1 MKKRK
6 KQIFAILMIFC
17 MAVCYMPS
25 FSFAAAEGNADNTA
39 ITEQTGTQDEG
50 KTDSASKTTDESTT
64 DTPKKVSSKAK
75 LLGAGNG
82 TNYSVKYEYNGSS
95 LPSQVTAT
103 LPDDEEYEDGT
114 TVTPKDPSSEDVLV
128 GSDRYTFDGWDA
140 NSKTINGADIKF
152 TGTWS
157 VADAVDTGGDDSDE
171 YEDESSYDP
180 NPPQP
185 ESYADDGLLT
195 IQSLNQIG
203 GSGTHL
209 VSFDKGYGTGVCCYH
224 TRKHAGVGS
233 KGYIRELTATDAHY
247 EEIKRAMYWG
257 FEKGDGNSDLGHA
270 FSIHIMLSYW
280 MNGNKS
286 LSSGLKSGTSRF
298 ASAKK
303 YCKKLYDKGAAPDN
317 FHIYEWVGVGGAAS
331 KQILITYKIVNGGYV
346 TLVKS
351 AADTA
356 TNYITE
362 APNNYSLEGAVYE
375 LYTDAA
381 CTQKAYDINY
391 NYFTL
396 TTDASGKTPSVQVE
410 EGTYYAKEI
419 TASKGFLLDSGTAGS
434 TTARSIPVTV
444 TTANTEAN
452 PAKINS
458 TDDPTIGKLIKL
470 RKKNENGDYGW
481 RKLLGA
487 QYTLKYYNVDPSTSD
502 VSDLTPTRS
511 WVFETTQKKDEKNNS
526 YAGIDFDSDTPISGD
541 DFYMET
547 VGSKTVGSNEI
558 YYFDDDPATSSE
570 KRVMPIGVYTIEETK
585 APEGLSR
592 NTTVYYGSVKQD
604 SNGAFAVTRANTNSS
619 DSMTI
624 EIGTENDVVNDEDL
638 QAVKIIINKYDKETE
653 EQKAQ
658 GADRENVKGSLAG
671 AVYEVYYDD
680 NDRET
685 PELVGTITTDE
696 NGYGELTKR
705 TLGKETYIGTD
716 LRVGNYL
723 VKEITAS
730 PGYVIDKYVLNG
742 ENTEE
747 ITNGKIEVVCGYESD
762 GTPVTKTIKGT
773 YEDGQHLFRTRA
785 EALDASVFEYTV
797 KSEETPHHTYVSKI
811 NITDGK
817 ELPGA
822 TLQVFDS
829 EGNMIE
835 EWVSTDKPH
844 DIVALH
850 DETQGLKDGKY
861 TLREITAPYGYDVA
875 EDIEFKVESGKIAN
889 TVVMKDAPIEIK
901 TTATDVETGT
911 HQGTFS
917 KEEKVKD
924 LVKFKNL
931 YAGRTYTFKGTLMDK
946 KTGEALKDANGEP
959 VTAEK
964 DYTVPG
970 EKGTLVS
977 GEVEL
982 EFTVDA
988 SSFTKETSVVAFER
1002 IERDGRELAMHADL
1016 EDDDQTIHYGGIVRT
1031 IAKDENLVSHNV
1043 IGGPGSVI
1051 IDTIEYK
1058 NLSTKETYVIEGSIY
1073 DKTAGKLLGITA
1085 KANFKPATVDGTTT
1099 LKFTFDGT
1107 DLQNHTLVVF
1117 EKLSLNGTEIDKHE
1131 DPEDKDQTI
1140 YVPEIGTKADKAKSN
1155 KVTDRVAYKN
1165 LVPGQEYVMRG
1176 WLVSKSTG
1184 KKIDGSDGEVRFTPT
1199 QSSGY
1204 VDVTLKVKKGTGKL
1218 VAFEECYAVKGNVET
1233 KVGEH
1238 KDITDKDQTVTV
1250 EKGSHPK
1257 TGEDC
1262 MIYLYGGMF
1271 GLAALLAVVMRKKT
1285 LLKK

>member
-1 MKKRK
+1 MKKKK

-25 FSFAAAEGNADNTA
+25 FSFAAAESNAENTA
-39 ITEQTGTQDEG
+39 SNAIVTEEDLSKGGAEEG
-50 KTDSASKTTDESTT
+50 GSGAET
-64 DTPKKVSSKAK
+64 DTETIDPKAQESSEDNIDAAGAELTEAIENDVKVSKEIEEEVLSAEEGENI
-75 LLGAGNG
+75 LLYTPILRAA
-82 TNYSVKYEYNGSS
+82 SIV
-95 LPSQVTAT
+95 
-103 LPDDEEYEDGT
+103 DGT
-114 TVTPKDPSSEDVLV
+114 TINYTVTRIGEDNKKPLFHSGDYIGSCIQVGTSANDNGGTATVHALSKDNIIVKTVYYMHVVLKWWPSGTNSQINQAERAIQYASMPEAADRRMRELDYDEATIAKIHGYVQTASSITV
-128 GSDRYTFDGWDA
+128 PDSFEAFSADAGSDQDFIIYKY
-140 NSKTINGADIKF
+140 NEGAMQLQKQ
-152 TGTWS
+152 
-157 VADAVDTGGDDSDE
+157 
-171 YEDESSYDP
+171 
-180 NPPQP
+180 QP
-185 ESYADDGLLT
+185 LEGV
-195 IQSLNQIG
+195 NF
-203 GSGTHL
+203 
-209 VSFDKGYGTGVCCYH
+209 VS
-224 TRKHAGVGS
+224 
-233 KGYIRELTATDAHY
+233 
-247 EEIKRAMYWG
+247 
-257 FEKGDGNSDLGHA
+257 
-270 FSIHIMLSYW
+270 
-280 MNGNKS
+280 
-286 LSSGLKSGTSRF
+286 
-298 ASAKK
+298 
-303 YCKKLYDKGAAPDN
+303 
-317 FHIYEWVGVGGAAS
+317 
-331 KQILITYKIVNGGYV
+331 
-346 TLVKS
+346 
-351 AADTA
+351 
-356 TNYITE
+356 E
-362 APNNYSLEGAVYE
+362 APNNYSLSGAVYE
-375 LYTDAA
+375 IYTDSN
-381 CTQKAYDINY
+381 CTQRAYTPSGGQLVPV
-391 NYFTL
+391 TL
-396 TTDASGKTPSVQVE
+396 TTTESGLTNIVSVPS
-410 EGTYYAKEI
+410 GTYYAKEI
-419 TASKGFLLDSGTAGS
+419 TASKGFLLDSGVPGS
-434 TTARSIPVTV
+434 TTARAIPVTV

-458 TDDPTIGKLIKL
+458 TDDPTFGKLIKL

-487 QYTLKYYNVDPSTSD
+487 QYTLRYYNVDPSTSD
-502 VSDLTPTRS
+502 VAGLTPTRS

-619 DSMTI
+619 DGMTI

-723 VKEITAS
+723 IKEVTAS
-730 PGYVIDKYVLNG
+730 PGYVIDKYILNG

-747 ITNGKIEVVCGYESD
+747 ITNGEIEVVCGYESD

-875 EDIEFKVESGKIAN
+875 EDIEFTIESGKIAN

-917 KEEKVKD
+917 KEEKIKD

-1016 EDDDQTIHYGGIVRT
+1016 EDDDQTIHYGGIIRT

-1204 VDVTLKVKKGTGKL
+1204 VDVTLKIKKGTGKL

-1238 KDITDKDQTVTV
+1238 KDITDKDQAVTV

-1257 TGEDC
+1257 TGEDY